1 MDVSIL
7 IEVLPDNVKADIMNL
22 EFGLLKGKS
31 AVRVTLNRLLTE
43 PEKAEMQKYKNILGI
58 NRVGHCENFPD
69 KKMSI
74 FVVTELEVI

>member
-31 AVRVTLNRLLTE
+31 AVRVTLT
-43 PEKAEMQKYKNILGI
+43 
-58 NRVGHCENFPD
+58 VC
-69 KKMSI
+69 
-74 FVVTELEVI
+74 